1 MKKNYEQLK
10 KNRRIRRFLTYVV
23 VYLSLWLAFRS
34 LIEIFRGGD
43 ILSAFNEI
51 LLTGIGF
58 GLLLGIYSIF
68 KKHTLY
74 VIEDDENNTT
84 KILRDLNFKEPKAYR
99 GGKMLFI
106 RDAAQRFRGHDE
118 VFMTKVEGLI
128 EIECEK
134 NMRIILEEKLKTV

>member
-1 MKKNYEQLK
+1 M
-10 KNRRIRRFLTYVV
+10 
-23 VYLSLWLAFRS
+23 
-34 LIEIFRGGD
+34 
-43 ILSAFNEI
+43 
-51 LLTGIGF
+51 
-58 GLLLGIYSIF
+58 
-68 KKHTLY
+68 
-74 VIEDDENNTT
+74 IEDDENNTT